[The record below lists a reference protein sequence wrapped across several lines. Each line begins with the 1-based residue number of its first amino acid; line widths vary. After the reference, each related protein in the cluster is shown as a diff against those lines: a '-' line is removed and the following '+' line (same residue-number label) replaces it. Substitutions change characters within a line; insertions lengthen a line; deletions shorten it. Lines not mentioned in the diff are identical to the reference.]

1 MIKDTS
7 EANKAPERERRFARV
22 IHYNLSYIVQ
32 GLEFG
37 TDGAIVLLHDIVA
50 GAFVWA
56 DVMPHLASLK
66 RAVYAIDLLGYGESD
81 HPWPADTSNWGQADG
96 LNMLFEQLKLT
107 NIILVGHGFGEHL
120 LRA

>member
-7 EANKAPERERRFARV
+7 EVNKAPERERRFAHV

-56 DVMPHLASLK
+56 DVMPQLAILI
-66 RAVYAIDLLGYGESD
+66 RAVYAIDLLGC
-81 HPWPADTSNWGQADG
+81 
-96 LNMLFEQLKLT
+96 
-107 NIILVGHGFGEHL
+107 
-120 LRA
+120 

>member
-1 MIKDTS
+1 MIRDTS
-7 EANKAPERERRFARV
+7 EVNKAPERERRFAHV

-56 DVMPHLASLK
+56 DVMPQLASLS
-66 RAVYAIDLLGYGESD
+66 RAVYAIDLLGC
-81 HPWPADTSNWGQADG
+81 
-96 LNMLFEQLKLT
+96 
-107 NIILVGHGFGEHL
+107 
-120 LRA
+120 

>member
-1 MIKDTS
+1 MAKVFFFFSSRRRHTRFSRDWS
-7 EANKAPERERRFARV
+7 SDVCSSDLQRFARV

-56 DVMPHLASLK
+56 DVMPQLASLS
-66 RAVYAIDLLGYGESD
+66 RAVYAIDLLGCGESD
-81 HPWPADTSNWGQADG
+81 HPWPADT
-96 LNMLFEQLKLT
+96 
-107 NIILVGHGFGEHL
+107 
-120 LRA
+120 